1 MYNFPETKKKIKS
14 RIASYKSSLM
24 KEKKKFGYVDDSAG
38 KRYLLFSLYFV
49 LNEIEETKDYIE
61 WYEKEFS
68 DDVGE
73 PIQKLCW
80 ALSLRRMNDEAGA
93 RKMLAETMF
102 SNLYIIPKILDQ
114 NVEEYDIWHSSSDQ
128 HIEYVDYAP
137 KEVIAAITEAEI
149 QWINQEY
156 DSLEFRRIKKR
167 YIEIYH
173 KLKNTRDISERKQLL
188 EESYSLVA
196 SLK

>member
-1 MYNFPETKKKIKS
+1 
-14 RIASYKSSLM
+14 M

>member
-61 WYEKEFS
+61 WYDKEFS